1 MKKYILIIFVFISFI
16 SCKNESVNDK
26 NIKNS
31 TNSFNDDLSKP
42 FDKRLV
48 NYVDY
53 YCKTNLK
60 TLSGRKLTTTTSD
73 ILKFPAE
80 SENKGEEF
88 YVFTYNSHTD
98 DLKYILDG
106 EVIIRF
112 LNNEFSLKKEYL
124 HNNDDYITVENSAYM
139 ISEAGGG
146 RKISFSKK
154 Y

>member
-1 MKKYILIIFVFISFI
+1 M
-16 SCKNESVNDK
+16 SCKNESISEN
-26 NIKNS
+26 NGENS
-31 TNSFNDDLSKP
+31 ADSFHDDISKP

-60 TLSGRKLTTTTSD
+60 TLSGRKLSTTTSD
-73 ILKFPAE
+73 ILKFPVE

-88 YVFTYNSHTD
+88 YVFTYSSHTD
-98 DLKYILDG
+98 DLKYMLDG

-124 HNNDDYITVENSAYM
+124 HNEDDYITVENSAYM
-139 ISEAGGG
+139 ISESGGG